1 VWFVQ
6 ILKIEKNMLQSVIDK
21 MLIKFRQTILKNSE
35 ILFSKKKYMLEDKE
49 KSKRFDI
56 YKI

>member
-1 VWFVQ
+1 
-6 ILKIEKNMLQSVIDK
+6 MLQSVIDK